1 LTGDADILKTLA
13 QTLDLAQTLKEHE
26 LCPDELRAILQ
37 KAATALSGSEEPA
50 AGERLFT
57 IYADGAARRNP
68 GPAGA
73 GFAIYCDGRMIEGQ
87 AQYLGE
93 LTNNQAEY
101 NALILALDRAQELGA
116 HKVLARL
123 DSELVVKQMR
133 GEYQVKNRELRGLL
147 QRALELSRRF
157 PNFEIQ
163 HIPRDLNREADRL
176 ANRAI
181 DEFEGDEEP

>member
-1 LTGDADILKTLA
+1 M
-13 QTLDLAQTLKEHE
+13 
-26 LCPDELRAILQ
+26 AIR
-37 KAATALSGSEEPA
+37 KVVIHS
-50 AGERLFT
+50 
-57 IYADGAARRNP
+57 DGASRNNP
-68 GPAGA
+68 GPAAIGA
-73 GFAIYCDGRMIEGQ
+73 TVKDEQGRLLATISRSIGR
-87 AQYLGE
+87 A
-93 LTNNQAEY
+93 TNNQAEY
-101 NALILALDRAQELGA
+101 RAVIAALEQAIKLGA
-116 HKVLARL
+116 RQVELNL